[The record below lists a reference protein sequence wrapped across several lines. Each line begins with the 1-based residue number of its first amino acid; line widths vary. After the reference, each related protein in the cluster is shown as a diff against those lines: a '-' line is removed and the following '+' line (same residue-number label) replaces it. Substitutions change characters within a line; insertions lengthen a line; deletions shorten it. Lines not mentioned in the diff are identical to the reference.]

1 MHLSLN
7 TSCKIRPIVNQ
18 VECHAYLSQEKLLKF
33 CQKHGIQ
40 LVAYSPL
47 GSPGRLWAS
56 PNETHLLNDPV
67 LEGIK
72 LKHNKTAAQILIR
85 WQVGISC
92 LSEKYKSYCIRFSLF
107 PAASK
112 IVFLHS
118 LYLGTK
124 RNSCYTRHQKQ
135 SSMRWEHKHFRF
147 FLGSWRFKD
156 NSWNESKQASI
167 YSFRQWQGMV
177 QRPSAL
183 SI

>member
-7 TSCKIRPIVNQ
+7 TFIKIQPIVNQ

-92 LSEKYKSYCIRFSLF
+92 LSEIYKSYCIRFSLSR
-107 PAASK
+107 AASK
-112 IVFLHS
+112 IVFLYS

-124 RNSCYTRHQKQ
+124 RNSCYTRNQKQ
-135 SSMRWEHKHFRF
+135 SSMR
-147 FLGSWRFKD
+147 
-156 NSWNESKQASI
+156 
-167 YSFRQWQGMV
+167 
-177 QRPSAL
+177 
-183 SI
+183 

>member
-1 MHLSLN
+1 MLMHLSLI
-7 TSCKIRPIVNQ
+7 TCIKIRPIVNQ

-33 CQKHGIQ
+33 CQKHDIQ

-92 LSEKYKSYCIRFSLF
+92 LSEKYKSYCIHRFSLSR
-107 PAASK
+107 AASK
-112 IVFLHS
+112 IVFLYS

-124 RNSCYTRHQKQ
+124 RNSCYTRNQKQ
-135 SSMRWEHKHFRF
+135 SSMR
-147 FLGSWRFKD
+147 
-156 NSWNESKQASI
+156 
-167 YSFRQWQGMV
+167 
-177 QRPSAL
+177 
-183 SI
+183 

>member
-7 TSCKIRPIVNQ
+7 TFIKIRPIVNQ

-85 WQVGISC
+85 WQVGISH
-92 LSEKYKSYCIRFSLF
+92 LSEKYRNYFIYRDINFSR
-107 PAASK
+107 AASK
-112 IVFLHS
+112 IVFLHF

-124 RNSCYTRHQKQ
+124 RSSCYTRNQKQ
-135 SSMRWEHKHFRF
+135 GSMR
-147 FLGSWRFKD
+147 
-156 NSWNESKQASI
+156 
-167 YSFRQWQGMV
+167 
-177 QRPSAL
+177 
-183 SI
+183 

>member
-1 MHLSLN
+1 MHFSLN
-7 TSCKIRPIVNQ
+7 TFIKIRPIVNQ

-56 PNETHLLNDPV
+56 PNETHLLNDPI

-85 WQVGISC
+85 WQVGIPC
-92 LSEKYKSYCIRFSLF
+92 LSEKYKNYFSLSR
-107 PAASK
+107 AASK
-112 IVFLHS
+112 IVFLHY

-124 RNSCYTRHQKQ
+124 RNSCYTRNQKQ
-135 SSMRWEHKHFRF
+135 SSMR
-147 FLGSWRFKD
+147 
-156 NSWNESKQASI
+156 
-167 YSFRQWQGMV
+167 
-177 QRPSAL
+177 
-183 SI
+183 

>member
-7 TSCKIRPIVNQ
+7 TFIKIRPIVNQ

-33 CQKHGIQ
+33 CQKHDIQ

-92 LSEKYKSYCIRFSLF
+92 LSEIYKSYFRFSLSRD
-107 PAASK
+107 ASK
-112 IVFLHS
+112 IDFLHS

-124 RNSCYTRHQKQ
+124 RNSCYTRYQKQ
-135 SSMRWEHKHFRF
+135 SSMR
-147 FLGSWRFKD
+147 
-156 NSWNESKQASI
+156 
-167 YSFRQWQGMV
+167 
-177 QRPSAL
+177 
-183 SI
+183 

>member
-1 MHLSLN
+1 MHSCISNLNTMLMHLSLN
-7 TSCKIRPIVNQ
+7 TFIKIRPIVNQ

-85 WQVGISC
+85 WQVRISW
-92 LSEKYKSYCIRFSLF
+92 LSEKYKSYCIIS
-107 PAASK
+107 
-112 IVFLHS
+112 
-118 LYLGTK
+118 
-124 RNSCYTRHQKQ
+124 SCQQNCFYAFCI
-135 SSMRWEHKHFRF
+135 FRY
-147 FLGSWRFKD
+147 K
-156 NSWNESKQASI
+156 EE
-167 YSFRQWQGMV
+167 
-177 QRPSAL
+177 
-183 SI
+183 

>member
-1 MHLSLN
+1 MFFISNLNSMLMHLSLI
-7 TSCKIRPIVNQ
+7 TCIKIRPIVNQ

-85 WQVGISC
+85 WQVGISH
-92 LSEKYKSYCIRFSLF
+92 LSEKY
-107 PAASK
+107 
-112 IVFLHS
+112 
-118 LYLGTK
+118 
-124 RNSCYTRHQKQ
+124 RNY
-135 SSMRWEHKHFRF
+135 F
-147 FLGSWRFKD
+147 
-156 NSWNESKQASI
+156 I
-167 YSFRQWQGMV
+167 Y
-177 QRPSAL
+177 
-183 SI
+183 

>member
-1 MHLSLN
+1 MLMHLSLN
-7 TSCKIRPIVNQ
+7 TFIKIRPIVNQ

-33 CQKHGIQ
+33 CQKHDIQ

-92 LSEKYKSYCIRFSLF
+92 LSEKYKSYFRFSLSRD
-107 PAASK
+107 ASK
-112 IVFLHS
+112 IDFLHS

-124 RNSCYTRHQKQ
+124 RNSCYTRNQKQ
-135 SSMRWEHKHFRF
+135 SSMR
-147 FLGSWRFKD
+147 
-156 NSWNESKQASI
+156 
-167 YSFRQWQGMV
+167 
-177 QRPSAL
+177 
-183 SI
+183 

>member
-1 MHLSLN
+1 MLMHLSLI
-7 TSCKIRPIVNQ
+7 TCIKIRPIVNQ

-92 LSEKYKSYCIRFSLF
+92 LSEIYKSYCISLSRD
-107 PAASK
+107 ASK
-112 IVFLHS
+112 IDFLHS

-124 RNSCYTRHQKQ
+124 RNSCYTRNQKQ
-135 SSMRWEHKHFRF
+135 SSMR
-147 FLGSWRFKD
+147 
-156 NSWNESKQASI
+156 
-167 YSFRQWQGMV
+167 
-177 QRPSAL
+177 
-183 SI
+183 

>member
-7 TSCKIRPIVNQ
+7 TFIKIRPIVNQ

-85 WQVGISC
+85 WQVGISH
-92 LSEKYKSYCIRFSLF
+92 LSEKYRNYFRFSF
-107 PAASK
+107 SRTASK
-112 IVFLHS
+112 IVFLHF

-124 RNSCYTRHQKQ
+124 RSSCYTRNQKQ
-135 SSMRWEHKHFRF
+135 GSMR
-147 FLGSWRFKD
+147 
-156 NSWNESKQASI
+156 
-167 YSFRQWQGMV
+167 
-177 QRPSAL
+177 
-183 SI
+183 